1 LEIHHGNPENFEGG
15 NIETGTPLNT
25 LGQVYHGGAVVPVL
39 LGMLLMVLVFSIEI
53 FVISKAA
60 GKTNLD
66 AFMTK
71 IQASIKQGEIEEAIA
86 TCDKQ
91 QGSVM
96 QLNQR

>member
-1 LEIHHGNPENFEGG
+1 LFFNRK
-15 NIETGTPLNT
+15 
-25 LGQVYHGGAVVPVL
+25 
-39 LGMLLMVLVFSIEI
+39 I

-91 QGSVM
+91 QGSVAM